1 MAFQIIRHAFA
12 MIFNNFGQA
21 LRVSIGPYLLLV
33 IAAVVVFGT
42 VSSFEQL
49 SDIASGNLP
58 PEQLAAAGGS
68 IVFGTLVLLI
78 LLVFVAAWVAVSW
91 HRFILLEEYSGIIPA
106 ISGRPIWPYIGRS
119 FVYGLVIGVFALIL
133 GFVVGLVTAVL
144 FAISPSLGSIGA
156 MGLGLMLGVVLSL
169 LWFRIGVGLPAVAV
183 GKPIT
188 MGEALAATA
197 KINGTILGIGVTI
210 VVVSMIAGVAVQGL
224 YGISAILGF
233 AVDLFVQW
241 LTLMVGVSILTTL
254 YGHVI
259 EGRPL
264 ID

>member
-1 MAFQIIRHAFA
+1 

-21 LRVSIGPYLLLV
+21 LRVSVGPYLLLV
-33 IAAVVVFGT
+33 LATVLIFGSA
-42 VSSFEQL
+42 SSFEQL
-49 SDIASGNLP
+49 GDLASGNLP
-58 PEQLAAAGGS
+58 PEQLVTAGGS
-68 IVFGTLVLLI
+68 IVIGTLVLLI
-78 LLVFVAAWVAVSW
+78 LFVFVAAWVAVSW

-119 FVYGLVIGVFALIL
+119 FVYGLFIGLVALIL
-133 GFVVGLVTAVL
+133 GFAVGIVTAIL
-144 FAISPSLGSIGA
+144 FAVSPSLGSIGA
-156 MGLGLMLGVVLSL
+156 IGLGLLLGVVLSL
-169 LWFRIGVGLPAVAV
+169 LWFRIGVALPAIAV

-188 MGEALAATA
+188 MREALDATA
-197 KINGTILGIGVTI
+197 KIKGTILSIVVTI
-210 VVVSMIAGVAVQGL
+210 VVVSMIAGVAVQGI
-224 YGISAILGF
+224 YGINAILGI
-233 AVDLFVQW
+233 AVDIFVQW